1 MNKIAYLDCSQGISG
16 DMILGA
22 FVDSGLSV
30 RDLKKELSCLE
41 IGRFDLKA
49 QTVKRGHISG
59 TKIDI
64 SAKSK
69 IHFSDLKSILK
80 VIDTSGIDSQSKQIA
95 RTVFTNL
102 AQAEAKVHKQDI
114 NDVHFHQLGQLDTM
128 VDIVGCAL
136 ALKLLGIEKM
146 YSSAVMLGEG
156 KVKFEGTE
164 LPLPAPATL
173 ELLKGRK
180 VTINP
185 LITHEIVT
193 PTGAAII
200 TSLSEEKPGPLS
212 MRVLN
217 VGYGAGTYN
226 NEDSGVNLLRLVI
239 AEPIHD
245 YTTDTI
251 NVIETNL
258 DDMLALNFELLFE
271 RLFAAGALDVYTVPI
286 MMKKSR
292 PGILLSV
299 QAPDD
304 VLDRILS
311 IIFAETTTLGVRINK
326 IFRRKAKRKILNLET
341 DYGIIVRVKIAT
353 VAGKVVNVA
362 PEYED
367 CKKISQKQKLPFKLV
382 YEQIKAQAYRRFI

>member
-1 MNKIAYLDCSQGISG
+1 MKIAYLDCFQGVSG

-22 FVDSGLSV
+22 FVDSGLSI
-30 RDLKKELSCLE
+30 RDLKKELSKLA

-49 QTVKRGHISG
+49 QSVKRGHISG
-59 TKIDI
+59 TKIEI

-69 IHFSDLKSILK
+69 IHFPDLKSVLK
-80 VIDTSGIDSQSKQIA
+80 VVDKSGIDSQSKKVA

-114 NDVHFHQLGQLDTM
+114 NDVHFHQLGELDTII
-128 VDIVGCAL
+128 DIVGCAL

-146 YSSAVMLGEG
+146 YSSAIMLGVG
-156 KVKFEGTE
+156 SVKFEAAD

-185 LITHEIVT
+185 QITHEIVT

-200 TSLSEEKPGPLS
+200 ASLSEEKLEPLS

-217 VGYGAGTYN
+217 VGYGAGTHN
-226 NEDSGVNLLRLVI
+226 NENSGVNLLRLVI
-239 AEPIHD
+239 AEPIDD
-245 YTTDTI
+245 YSTDAI

-271 RLFAAGALDVYTVPI
+271 RLFEAGALDVYTMPI

-292 PGILLSV
+292 PGTLLSV
-299 QAPDD
+299 QAQDD
-304 VLDRILS
+304 NLDRVLS
-311 IIFAETTTLGVRINK
+311 VIFAETTTLGVRINK
-326 IFRRKAKRKILNLET
+326 MFRRKAKRKILNLKT

-367 CKKISQKQKLPFKLV
+367 CKKISNKNKLPFKIV
-382 YEQIKAQAYRRFI
+382 YEQVKAQAYRRFS